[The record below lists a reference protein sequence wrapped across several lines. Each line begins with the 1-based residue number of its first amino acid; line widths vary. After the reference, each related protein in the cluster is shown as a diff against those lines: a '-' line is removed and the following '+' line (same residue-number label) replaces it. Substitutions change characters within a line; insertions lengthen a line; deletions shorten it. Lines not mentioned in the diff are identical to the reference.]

1 MATEGCS
8 SKDQLD
14 VTFGSIYL
22 FLSLVGLI
30 EHGFLLYLV
39 KRDPLRQFN
48 KPTNI
53 FNIATGLNYLFSVI
67 IGLPY
72 VGIISI
78 MKSQHIIGEPSHVTT
93 LFEDFFVSF
102 FASSGTMLS
111 LALFIERATAFVF
124 PVLNRQRLTITRA
137 KRACA
142 AITGTCF
149 FFCCILFT
157 GIPKKIFYLVFLP
170 LFILLPSFGL
180 LVLPAAGYY
189 ALKRQ
194 ARKVSTAKRNECLSC
209 PANNKK
215 EKARG
220 NSQACRYLLET
231 TKTTV
236 FVILNLVNYSV
247 LKVLESSEVEFSC
260 FTLFKHFSYL
270 LLFLP
275 VAFLPIIIVG
285 KIPAYS
291 RSAKHILR
299 RR

>member
-8 SKDQLD
+8 IKDQLD

-48 KPTNI
+48 KPTNVI
-53 FNIATGLNYLFSVI
+53 NIATGLNYLFSSI
-67 IGLPY
+67 IWLPFI
-72 VGIISI
+72 GITSI
-78 MKSQHIIGEPSHVTT
+78 LKSQHIIEEPSYVIT

-102 FASSGTMLS
+102 FASNGTMLS

-124 PVLNRQRLTITRA
+124 PLLNRQRVTITRA
-137 KRACA
+137 KRICA
-142 AITGTCF
+142 VISGTCF
-149 FFCCILFT
+149 LFCCILFT
-157 GIPKKIFYLVFLP
+157 GIPKSVFYFVFLP
-170 LFILLPSFGL
+170 LFILLPSLGL
-180 LVLPAAGYY
+180 LVLPAAGYC
-189 ALKRQ
+189 ALKCQ
-194 ARKVSTAKRNECLSC
+194 ARKVSTVKRNERLSC
-209 PANNKK
+209 PANDKK
-215 EKARG
+215 ENARV
-220 NSQACRYLLET
+220 NFQAYRYLLES
-231 TKTTV
+231 TKMTV

-247 LKVLESSEVEFSC
+247 LKFVESSDVEVSC
-260 FTLFKHFSYL
+260 FTLFKHLSYF

-275 VAFLPIIIVG
+275 VTFLPIVLVR
-285 KIPAYS
+285 KIPAFS